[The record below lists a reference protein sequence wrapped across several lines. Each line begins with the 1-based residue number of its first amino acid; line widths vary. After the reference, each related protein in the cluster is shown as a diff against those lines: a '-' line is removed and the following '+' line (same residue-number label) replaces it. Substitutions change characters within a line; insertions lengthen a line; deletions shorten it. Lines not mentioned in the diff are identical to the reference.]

1 MKKTQRETKQR
12 KPLIERMQKAAA
24 AGDPQ
29 AVVDAYEGET
39 IDPQIYWPDYQQL
52 LQQALEKAA
61 DADPAGTVRFALNRL
76 LAFQTTLTLRAQHLV
91 SRELDRFDRSAP
103 QNDGNLPDHIASEWL
118 PRLDRLQAEL
128 KDTCQVY
135 SKNWHVLELAEARAR
150 KSGKVIPFMGGR
162 ADRQAGTEDDA
173 AAAQS

>member
-150 KSGKVIPFMGGR
+150 ASGKIIPFEGRR
-162 ADRQAGTEDDA
+162 ADRESGTSDGDT
-173 AAAQS
+173 AAQS